1 MKKLIFTLILSILIT
16 GRIVSAEMVAHA
28 FDSLDSA
35 VQSLT
40 ALGVDEYRKALTQ
53 REAALVCV
61 QLGEYERAENVMGS
75 MEHYL
80 APSTIAESVLLA
92 WPNAPTETLKRW
104 VNLGAEKMSFCSG
117 REPEEVAWQL
127 ERLRILLATI
137 HPAPGGSIS
146 ESQDTD
152 IRPKPSPEWI
162 EAFHRLVE
170 PSWFEGLLDRLNK
183 RPAWK
188 ELARTHTQEEKV
200 AWKASRIVDG
210 FTAKLLLQEASRRVR
225 SGERYLN
232 PWLNFAAGG
241 MESTSFNSDPIQ
253 IAALFYSLNLEEKD
267 QEAEL
272 FAQRFRIMAPQCA
285 PTAFGS
291 YEAVERIALA
301 CGKDGLGKDEILGS
315 LTDMQ
320 ARADKYLNDYEKLTV
335 YPQLAAGFSAL
346 GKVDTAVPLL
356 SKVLSYADKNTDPES
371 KKIGLIRLNLGFSLA
386 HIQPTS
392 EQVTKIAGIWS
403 GSEKK

>member
-1 MKKLIFTLILSILIT
+1 MKKLIHVLIVCALTTARILGADLIPQ
-16 GRIVSAEMVAHA
+16 A
-28 FDSLDSA
+28 FESLDYA
-35 VQSLT
+35 LQSLP

-53 REAALVCV
+53 REAALTCV
-61 QLGEYERAENVMGS
+61 LLGKYEQAEIVMSS

-80 APSTIAESVLLA
+80 APSTIAESVLSA
-92 WPNAPTETLKRW
+92 WTKAPTETLKRW
-104 VNLGAEKMSFCSG
+104 VNLGAKKMSLCIG
-117 REPEEVAWQL
+117 REPGEVAWQL
-127 ERLRILLATI
+127 ERLRILLASI
-137 HPAPGGSIS
+137 PPATGGNIS
-146 ESQDTD
+146 ESQDTN
-152 IRPKPSPEWI
+152 ILPKPSPEWI

-170 PSWFEGLLDRLNK
+170 PSWFESLLDRLNK

-210 FTAKLLLQEASRRVR
+210 FTAKLLLQEANRRVR
-225 SGERYLN
+225 SGERYPN
-232 PWLNFAAGG
+232 SWLNFAVGG

-267 QEAEL
+267 REAEL

-291 YEAVERIALA
+291 YEAAERIAFA
-301 CGKDGLGKDEILGS
+301 CGKDGSGKDEILGS

-320 ARADKYLNDYEKLTV
+320 TRADKYLNDYEKLTV

-346 GKVDTAVPLL
+346 GKVDTAVSLL
-356 SKVLSYADKNTDPES
+356 SKVLSYAEQNTDPES

-386 HIQPTS
+386 RIQPTP
-392 EQVTKIAGIWS
+392 EQAMKIAKIWS

>member
-1 MKKLIFTLILSILIT
+1 MKKFIHTLIVCVVTT
-16 GRIVSAEMVAHA
+16 GRILGANSAPQA
-28 FDSLDSA
+28 FESLDYA
-35 VQSLT
+35 VQSLP

-61 QLGEYERAENVMGS
+61 QLGKYEQAEKVVSS

-92 WPNAPTETLKRW
+92 WPKAPTETLKRW
-104 VNLGAEKMSFCSG
+104 VNLGAKKMSLCIG
-117 REPEEVAWQL
+117 REPGEVAWQL

-137 HPAPGGSIS
+137 PPALGSSVS
-146 ESQDTD
+146 EPKDTD
-152 IRPKPSPEWI
+152 ILPKTNSELI
-162 EAFHRLVE
+162 KAFDRLVE
-170 PSWFEGLLDRLNK
+170 PSWLESLLDRLNK

-210 FTAKLLLQEASRRVR
+210 FTAKLLLQEANRRVR
-225 SGERYLN
+225 SGERYPN
-232 PWLNFAAGG
+232 SWLNFAVGG

-267 QEAEL
+267 REAEL

-291 YEAVERIALA
+291 YEAAERSAFA
-301 CGKDGLGKDEILGS
+301 CGKDGFGKDEILGS

-320 ARADKYLNDYEKLTV
+320 TRADKYLNDYEKLTV

-346 GKVDTAVPLL
+346 GKVDTAVSLL
-356 SKVLSYADKNTDPES
+356 SKVLSFADKNTDPES

-386 HIQPTS
+386 HIQPTP
-392 EQVTKIAGIWS
+392 EQAMKIAKIWS
-403 GSEKK
+403 DSEKK

>member
-1 MKKLIFTLILSILIT
+1 MKKFIHTLIVCVVTT
-16 GRIVSAEMVAHA
+16 GRVLGANSTPQA
-28 FDSLDSA
+28 FESLDYA
-35 VQSLT
+35 VQSLP

-61 QLGEYERAENVMGS
+61 QLGKYEQAEKVVSS

-92 WPNAPTETLKRW
+92 WPKAPTETLKRW
-104 VNLGAEKMSFCSG
+104 VNLGAKKMSLCIG
-117 REPEEVAWQL
+117 REPGEVAWQL

-137 HPAPGGSIS
+137 PPALGSSVS
-146 ESQDTD
+146 EPKDTD
-152 IRPKPSPEWI
+152 ILPKTNSELI
-162 EAFHRLVE
+162 KAFDRLVE
-170 PSWFEGLLDRLNK
+170 PSWLESLLDRLNK

-200 AWKASRIVDG
+200 AWKASRVVDG
-210 FTAKLLLQEASRRVR
+210 FTAKLFLQEANRRVK
-225 SGERYLN
+225 SGERYPN
-232 PWLNFAAGG
+232 SWLNFAVGG

-267 QEAEL
+267 REAEL

-291 YEAVERIALA
+291 YEAAERSAFA
-301 CGKDGLGKDEILGS
+301 CGKDGFGKDEILGS

-320 ARADKYLNDYEKLTV
+320 TRADKYLNEYEKLTV

-346 GKVDTAVPLL
+346 GKVDTAVSLL
-356 SKVLSYADKNTDPES
+356 SKVLSFADKNTDPES

-386 HIQPTS
+386 HIQPTP
-392 EQVTKIAGIWS
+392 EQAMKIAKIWS
-403 GSEKK
+403 DSEKK